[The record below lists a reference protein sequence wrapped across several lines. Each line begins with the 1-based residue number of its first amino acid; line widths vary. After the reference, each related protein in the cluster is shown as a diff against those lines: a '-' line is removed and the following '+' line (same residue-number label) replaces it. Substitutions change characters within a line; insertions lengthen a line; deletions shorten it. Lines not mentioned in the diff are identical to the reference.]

1 MIAGFVSIVLFNFV
15 FKEMRDIGEYIVALD
30 ILAPSF
36 AVAMIAGAIVSKI
49 YPPRAEAVK
58 MIEKIDAA
66 STISTEV
73 IDDELT
79 GKIEE

>member
-36 AVAMIAGAIVSKI
+36 AIAMIAGAVVSRI

-58 MIEKIDAA
+58 MLEEIDDAVE
-66 STISTEV
+66 IDPKV
-73 IDDELT
+73 IDDNL
-79 GKIEE
+79 KRNIEE